1 MRPQSKTS
9 IIFIAALSATALVGC
24 STPVAEGGNGLISVV
39 ASTNVY
45 GSIAEQ
51 IGGEFVDVTSIISD
65 PSQDPHSFEADARV
79 QLELSKADVV
89 VKNGGGYDPFVDQ
102 LLGSLDAPEQVV
114 LNVFDISPLNPDA
127 ENEAGNE
134 HADDEAGDEHA
145 AETES
150 DHDHGAFNEHL
161 WYDFATVAEL
171 ADELE
176 HEFTRLDPENGA
188 AYKSNAEAFRDGL
201 TSLNEQASALRSVH
215 AGMGVAITEPVPL
228 YLLEAVGLN
237 NVTPDDFSEAIEEGS
252 EVSAAVLHETLELI
266 ASGEASVL
274 VYNEQTVGPETEQLM
289 AAAQDAG
296 TPVVSVTEL
305 LPADSDYVGWMS
317 GILDSLDLALQGA

>member
-1 MRPQSKTS
+1 MRPHSKTS
-9 IIFIAALSATALVGC
+9 IIFIAALSATALVAC

-114 LNVFDISPLNPDA
+114 LSVFDISPLNPD
-127 ENEAGNE
+127 
-134 HADDEAGDEHA
+134 DDEAGDEHA

-150 DHDHGAFNEHL
+150 DHDHGTFNEHL

-188 AYKSNAEAFRDGL
+188 AYESNANAFRDGL

-252 EVSAAVLHETLELI
+252 EVSAAVLHKTLDLI